1 MYLVRKTRRARRT
14 LGDNSASSIP
24 TSSSSY
30 WVAASNTPLLDW
42 LNPSYTDIPGSSLWD
57 RIVNI
62 FSGQQS
68 SGQIARGNMDMAQS
82 INTAANGDTQL
93 ANEQIAAGL
102 ATSADLV
109 KMGGGTGE
117 QIIANNITNAVSS
130 VGGAISNGLAN
141 TFTVTGSN
149 PGTVAIVAIA
159 MLAGVGYLLV
169 KR

>member
-1 MYLVRKTRRARRT
+1 
-14 LGDNSASSIP
+14 
-24 TSSSSY
+24 
-30 WVAASNTPLLDW
+30 
-42 LNPSYTDIPGSSLWD
+42 
-57 RIVNI
+57 
-62 FSGQQS
+62 
-68 SGQIARGNMDMAQS
+68 MAQS